1 MGAEELVR
9 PSDIIRFIDGK
20 MDNFTL
26 PDEMNDFPGRV
37 FSTRLWRFGDVEVNA
52 VVQQENFHIF
62 HIVNM
67 SHILHIFHILHK
79 TYSLY
84 SPHIEYTLHN
94 LYILHTS
101 YYLYIL

>member
-37 FSTRLWRFGDVEVNA
+37 FSTRLWRFGDIEVNA

-62 HIVNM
+62 HIVGKELQMDIAVFAAGSFQNG
-67 SHILHIFHILHK
+67 SGDVR
-79 TYSLY
+79 
-84 SPHIEYTLHN
+84 IEYGKFLHQ
-94 LYILHTS
+94 S
-101 YYLYIL
+101 E